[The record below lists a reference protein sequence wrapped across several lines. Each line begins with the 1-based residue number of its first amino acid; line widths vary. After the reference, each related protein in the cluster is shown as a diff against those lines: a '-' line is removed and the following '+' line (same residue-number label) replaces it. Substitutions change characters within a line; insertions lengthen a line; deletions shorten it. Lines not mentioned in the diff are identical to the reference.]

1 MAWRAGTRCP
11 ARGLRDLRD
20 LRGPTP
26 RRLNESLW
34 HALPAHSTARPA
46 LRDRTQSTSP
56 LPARADETYTAHST
70 AIPPVKFNKVYLTLG
85 GAAPSIGTV
94 PASDKRCSLALKSMN
109 TRPNDLRALW
119 DQLRSEVIAMASAE
133 PLLANYL
140 CKTIIDHASLIDALA
155 ELLAGKLASQNVP
168 TKVLVEVISN
178 TLRSSSAIQN
188 AIALDLLATSE
199 RDPAS
204 KGIANPFL
212 NYKGFHALEAY
223 RAGHA
228 LWLNG
233 RQSLAYYF
241 QGRISEVFS
250 VDIHPAAIIGYGVF
264 IDHGTGIVIGE
275 TAVVDNDVSI
285 LQEVTL
291 GGTGKASGDRHP
303 KIGRGVL
310 IGAGAKILGNIRVGE
325 RAKIGAG
332 SVVLQEV
339 PPHTTVAGVPARVVG
354 HPKAD
359 EPGKA
364 MDQDFDGESEG

>member
-1 MAWRAGTRCP
+1 
-11 ARGLRDLRD
+11 
-20 LRGPTP
+20 
-26 RRLNESLW
+26 
-34 HALPAHSTARPA
+34 
-46 LRDRTQSTSP
+46 
-56 LPARADETYTAHST
+56 
-70 AIPPVKFNKVYLTLG
+70 
-85 GAAPSIGTV
+85 
-94 PASDKRCSLALKSMN
+94 MN
-109 TRPNDLRALW
+109 TGPNDLRALW

-168 TKVLVEVISN
+168 TKVLVEVIAN

-223 RAGHA
+223 RVGHA

-241 QGRISEVFS
+241 QGRMSEVFS

-285 LQEVTL
+285 LQGVTL

-332 SVVLQEV
+332 SVVLQDV